1 MSPFRQLIEEIH
13 RRSLWQLLAIYLL
26 GAWIGYEVV
35 QGLTEGLGL
44 PSWFPGFAVVL
55 FVVGLPIVLATA
67 FVQHGIA
74 GKTRAD
80 PTLLPRADAGTGA
93 FGARGAPRP
102 ATGAQRFFTWRN
114 AIGGGVLAF
123 ALWGV
128 VALVWLISAEGPPR
142 EVVADEGRRKMLV
155 VLPFENLG
163 PPDDAY
169 FAEGTTDAITARL
182 AAIHGLGV
190 ISRTSAIQY
199 RGTEKKLRQIGEELN
214 ADYVLEGTI
223 QRERPGDPS
232 SRVRIIPQLIRVAD
246 DTHVWSATYDEDLRE
261 MFSVQSDIAE
271 RVARALDVT
280 VLEPER
286 ESLTSRPTENLEA
299 YDYYL
304 RGRDYLAGKAGA
316 AGSAGLFRAVELLQR
331 ATALDPNFALAYA
344 ELSDAHRRL
353 FTSFADPSQERLE
366 LAKAA
371 VDRALDI
378 EPNLPEAHLALGL
391 YYYSGP
397 NPDPRRAL
405 EAFETVALR
414 RPNSAL
420 ARSLIAAVQAA
431 RGDWEQALQNI
442 ALAADLDPRSAEP
455 AIPAG
460 LFHLLTRR
468 YARAERYIDRA
479 IDLAPDQPEAYTDK
493 IGLYLLWEGDKR
505 KAGAAAREM
514 IVRVSRPHAAMALA
528 SYGGALIP
536 DGEYDRV
543 FEGLTPD
550 SFNGSRSF
558 DYFFLKAEFYRLRN
572 QPGRARAYHDSLLAA
587 LETLPQQMA
596 ADPVVNL
603 YRGLALAGLGRNEE
617 AIRYAER
624 AGVVLSELARP
635 EYARLQGTLISVY
648 ALAGQYEA
656 ALSQIDSLLAN
667 PSAISTAYLRVAP
680 LPRGLREHP
689 GFKRIPGVGPAEAR
703 KPVVAARE
711 GAARESEPTERDD
724 YAVARDAA
732 MTARV
737 AAVAAGADV
746 LGLETFRS
754 GESRAQVAVARADAG
769 RYREAEREMKQARS
783 AYDEARRAAGVAWRA
798 RLDSA
803 GQEVGALRSAANPA
817 APGYA
822 EAEELSQQ
830 AARAERAGEVREA
843 FERMSEAARLYRRAA
858 DASAARA
865 AVTETVTAGALSNVR
880 EVAEAA
886 LDEVRRAIEAE
897 DVDALRRVWPGLSGT
912 QIRNFETSFRLM
924 RDLKVTFEVRSLDES
939 GDRITVSVRTTYDYF
954 NESSRREETQSFRQV
969 LQLGQRDGRW
979 VVVESLE

>member
-1 MSPFRQLIEEIH
+1 MSPFKKLIEETH
-13 RRSLWQLLAIYLL
+13 RRSLWQVLAIYLL

-44 PSWFPGFAVVL
+44 PTWFPGFAVVL

-67 FVQHGIA
+67 CVQHGIH
-74 GKTRAD
+74 RSSRPD
-80 PTLLPRADAGTGA
+80 PTLLPGSHADVAAAGGVRRT
-93 FGARGAPRP
+93 P
-102 ATGAQRFFTWRN
+102 TGAQRLLTWRN

-128 VALVWLISAEGPPR
+128 VALVWLVSANGPDPER
-142 EVVADEGRRKMLV
+142 VADADGGRKMLV

-190 ISRTSAIQY
+190 ISRTSAVQY
-199 RGTEKKLRQIGEELN
+199 RGTDKKLREIGEELN
-214 ADYVLEGTI
+214 ADYILEGTI

-280 VLEPER
+280 ILEPER
-286 ESLTSRPTENLEA
+286 ESLNSRPTENLEA

-304 RGRDYLAGKAGA
+304 RGREFLSGKAGTG
-316 AGSAGLFRAVELLQR
+316 GSAALFRAVDVLER
-331 ATALDPNFALAYA
+331 ATALDPKFALAFA

-353 FTSFADPSQERLE
+353 FTSFADPSLQRLNM
-366 LAKAA
+366 AKAA
-371 VDRALDI
+371 VDKALEID
-378 EPNLPEAHLALGL
+378 PRLPEAHLALGL

-420 ARSLIAAVQAA
+420 ARALIAAVQAA

-468 YARAERYIDRA
+468 YAKAERYIDRA

-493 IGLYLLWEGDKR
+493 IGLYLLWEADKKR
-505 KAGAAAREM
+505 AGAAAREM
-514 IVRVSRPHAAMALA
+514 IVRVNRADAAMALV

-536 DGEYDRV
+536 DGEYDLV
-543 FEGLTPD
+543 FEGLSPE
-550 SFNGSRSF
+550 SFNGSRAF
-558 DYFFLKAEFYRLRN
+558 DYYFLKSEFYRLRDR
-572 QPGRARAYHDSLLAA
+572 PDRARAYHDSLLTA
-587 LETLPQQMA
+587 LDAISEQP

-603 YRGLALAGLGRNEE
+603 YRALALAGLGRNDE
-617 AIRYAER
+617 AVRYAQR
-624 AGVVLSELARP
+624 SGLVLSELARP
-635 EYARLQGTLISVY
+635 EYARFQGTLISVY

-656 ALSQIDSLLAN
+656 ALDQVDSLLAN
-667 PSAISTAYLRVAP
+667 PSAISTAYLRIAP
-680 LPRGLREHP
+680 LPDALRQHP
-689 GFKRIPGVGPAEAR
+689 RFRAVLGGRVPEAR
-703 KPVVAARE
+703 RPTVTQRE
-711 GAARESEPTERDD
+711 PAVRESERTARDD
-724 YAVARDAA
+724 YAAARDGA
-732 MTARV
+732 MTARA

-746 LGLETFRS
+746 LGLDTFR
-754 GESRAQVAVARADAG
+754 GAESRVQVAVARADAG
-769 RYREAEREMKQARS
+769 RFREAEEQMKQARV
-783 AYDEARRAAGVAWRA
+783 AYVEARAAAGAAWRA
-798 RLDSA
+798 RLDSVA
-803 GQEVGALRSAANPA
+803 QEVRALRSAVDPT
-817 APGYA
+817 APGYS
-822 EAEELSQQ
+822 EAEELSAH
-830 AARAERAGEVREA
+830 AASAERANDFRQA
-843 FERMSEAARLYRRAA
+843 FERMTEAARSYRRAA
-858 DASAARA
+858 EAAAARA
-865 AVTETVTAGALSNVR
+865 AVSEPDAASPRPSAG
-880 EVAEAA
+880 EVAEAT
-886 LDEVRRAIEAE
+886 LDELRRAIEAE
-897 DVDALRRVWPGLSGT
+897 DVGAVRRVWPGLSGA
-912 QIRNFETSFRLM
+912 QVRNFETSFRLM
-924 RDLKVTFEVRSLDES
+924 RDLKVNFDVRSIDGS
-939 GDRITVSVRTTYDYF
+939 ADRFTVTVRTRYDYF
-954 NESSRREETQSFRQV
+954 NESSRREETQTFRQV
-969 LQLGQRDGRW
+969 LVLARQDGRW
-979 VVVESLE
+979 VVAESLE